1 MLCHDR
7 DDMIMAKIEKHFN
20 MEVTQVNKCIMH
32 VLAYQVMHLSFFGA
46 PFLCQ
51 KQQANFA
58 VDYMVSI

>member
-1 MLCHDR
+1 
-7 DDMIMAKIEKHFN
+7 MIMAKIEKHFN